1 MSAGR
6 ATSTPAGSRSG
17 RPASE
22 DPIEEGQR
30 RWEAEVAGPALS
42 KSPERKEQFAT
53 LGGIPVSR
61 VYTPRSPR
69 STFDGVGYPGQPPFT
84 RGIHPTMYR
93 GRVWSMRMFSGFG
106 SPEDTNRRFHYLLKH
121 GESGLSIAFD
131 DPTLYGIDADDP
143 EALGEVGKCGVNVG
157 SLADMRRLLRGIP
170 LADVTTSMTINAPAN
185 IVWGMYLLAGEAN
198 GVPPD
203 RLGGTTQND
212 ILKEYIAQK
221 EFVYPPRPALRLVI
235 DTIEYATRTTP
246 RWNPVSIS
254 GYHIREAGSTALQEL
269 AFTLADGRAY
279 VGEAI
284 RRGLDVDEFAPRL
297 SFFFNSHNDFFEE
310 IAKFRAARRL
320 WARVMREE
328 FHATK
333 ERSLWLRF
341 HTQTAG
347 CSCTAQQPEL
357 NIVRTT
363 IQALAGVL
371 GGTQSLHTN
380 SYERGA
386 PAPERGR
393 GADRAAH
400 SADPRVRVRDRGV
413 GRPVRG
419 QLLRRV
425 AHRHDGGGGP
435 EVLRTDRLP
444 GRGRPGDRARVLPA
458 GDPRVRRSA
467 TNGRSSP
474 ARRRSS
480 GSTPTRST
488 PQSRSPGS
496 RSPEEARRGQ
506 SARLRSLRSRRNKT
520 RYEAALDRLRKVA
533 ATEDENTMP
542 AVLDALRADRHAR
555 RDRPGIPGRVRPIS
569 GAVER
574 TEGAALLGER
584 SCPLLPPHLGRPGTS
599 GSTVRRSTRSIGDG
613 ASGSNPGSG

>member
-6 ATSTPAGSRSG
+6 ATSTPAASRSG
-17 RPASE
+17 RSPSP
-22 DPIEEGQR
+22 DPVTERER
-30 RWEAEVAGPALS
+30 RWETEVAGPARV
-42 KSPERKEQFAT
+42 KNPERKDRFTT
-53 LGGIPVSR
+53 LGGIPVAR

-69 STFDGVGYPGQPPFT
+69 SSFDAIGYPGQPPFT

-185 IVWGMYLLAGEAN
+185 IVWGMYLLVGEAT
-198 GVPPD
+198 GVPQD

-221 EFVYPPRPALRLVI
+221 EFLYPPRPALRLVT
-235 DTIEYATRTTP
+235 DTIEYATRHAP

-254 GYHIREAGSTALQEL
+254 GYHIREAGSTAVQEL

-328 FHATK
+328 FGAKK
-333 ERSLWLRF
+333 ERSLWMRF

-363 IQALAGVL
+363 VQALAGVL

-380 SYERGA
+380 SYDEALQLPSEDAVRIALRTQQILASESGVTDSVDPFAGSYYVEWLTDTMEDEAQKYFDRIDALGGVVPAIERGFFQREIQDA
-386 PAPERGR
+386 SFRYQ
-393 GADRAAH
+393 
-400 SADPRVRVRDRGV
+400 RGV
-413 GRPVRG
+413 EAGTEKVVGVNAYTIDTPIKV
-419 QLLRRV
+419 
-425 AHRHDGGGGP
+425 P
-435 EVLRTDRLP
+435 RLKI
-444 GRGRPGDRARVLPA
+444 
-458 GDPRVRRSA
+458 S
-467 TNGRSSP
+467 
-474 ARRRSS
+474 
-480 GSTPTRST
+480 
-488 PQSRSPGS
+488 
-496 RSPEEARRGQ
+496 EEARRRQ
-506 SARLRSLRSRRNKT
+506 SVRLKALRSRRNAAQYT
-520 RYEAALDRLRKVA
+520 RALDRLRAVA

-542 AVLDALRADRHAR
+542 AVLEALRADA
-555 RDRPGIPGRVRPIS
+555 
-569 GAVER
+569 
-574 TEGAALLGER
+574 TLGEIVR
-584 SCPLLPPHLGRPGTS
+584 AFQEVY
-599 GSTVRRSTRSIGDG
+599 GSYRERSTY
-613 ASGSNPGSG
+613 